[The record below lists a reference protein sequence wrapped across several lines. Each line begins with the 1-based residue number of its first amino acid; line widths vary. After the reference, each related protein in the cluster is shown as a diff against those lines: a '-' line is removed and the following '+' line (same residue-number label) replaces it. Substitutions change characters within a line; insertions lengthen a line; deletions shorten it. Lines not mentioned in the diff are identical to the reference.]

1 MRRAVARL
9 GTGIALLCLLA
20 ASVPA
25 GAQAPAPRTGAQ
37 VGDLAP
43 AFSLQTLDGKT
54 LTRDGL
60 KGKVVV
66 LDFWATWCVP
76 CLRALPE
83 LKDLKQKNAT
93 QPMVVVSI
101 SVDEKR
107 KLVED
112 FVRGHGMDWLQVW
125 DEGMR
130 ATRGLF
136 RVNDFPTYIVIGAD
150 GRIAYRQK
158 GWTPRNTAVQLNN
171 AVDNA
176 LKQAKSP
183 AATEM
188 ARP

>member
-1 MRRAVARL
+1 MRRAVAPLR
-9 GTGIALLCLLA
+9 TGIALLCFLA
-20 ASVPA
+20 ASLQA
-25 GAQAPAPRTGAQ
+25 GAQAPAPRTGPQ

-43 AFSLQTLDGKT
+43 AFSLQTLDGRT

-66 LDFWATWCVP
+66 LDFWATWCAP

-83 LKDLKQKNAT
+83 LKELTQRNAS
-93 QPMVVVSI
+93 QPLAVVSV
-101 SVDEKR
+101 SVDDKR
-107 KLVED
+107 KVVED

-130 ATRGLF
+130 ATIGLF

-158 GWTPRNTAVQLNN
+158 GWTPARTAQQLNTAVEK
-171 AVDNA
+171 A
-176 LKQAKSP
+176 LKDARKNP
-183 AATEM
+183 AESET
-188 ARP
+188 AR